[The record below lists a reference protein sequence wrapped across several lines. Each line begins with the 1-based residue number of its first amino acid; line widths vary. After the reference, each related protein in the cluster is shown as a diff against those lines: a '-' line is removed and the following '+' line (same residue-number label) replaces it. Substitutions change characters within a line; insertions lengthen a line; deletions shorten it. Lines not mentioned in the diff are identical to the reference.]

1 MKVLEKVITAII
13 SGLILSLGLSFMNG
27 SMEFFNPFLMVS
39 WVIYLTGGISFS
51 IIADIIV
58 KKIKSNKYL
67 YNLVIYGTGGIVVNV
82 LFYIRLYD
90 DGFVVETLH
99 MLLLGI
105 VAALIFLHVLLFTK
119 KVLKSVTHIPN

>member
-27 SMEFFNPFLMVS
+27 SMEFFNPFLLVS

-58 KKIKSNKYL
+58 KKLNQT
-67 YNLVIYGTGGIVVNV
+67 NIYI
-82 LFYIRLYD
+82 
-90 DGFVVETLH
+90 TL
-99 MLLLGI
+99 
-105 VAALIFLHVLLFTK
+105 
-119 KVLKSVTHIPN
+119 